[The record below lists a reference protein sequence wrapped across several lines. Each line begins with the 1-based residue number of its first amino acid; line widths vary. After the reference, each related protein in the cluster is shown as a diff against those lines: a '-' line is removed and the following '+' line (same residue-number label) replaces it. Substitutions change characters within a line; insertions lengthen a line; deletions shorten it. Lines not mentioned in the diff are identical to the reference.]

1 MGEVAMSNNRDNY
14 WDDDDEDDTATEQFD
29 FTSDTDLVK
38 KLRKALRA
46 EQKKAK
52 DLESSLG
59 ELTKAQR
66 ERVLKDVLTSK
77 GVSMKVAQFIP
88 SDLDAS
94 EDAINS
100 WLEENGD
107 VFGFSVQKKQE
118 VSNRDIASLRQMD
131 AVTQG
136 ALAPERA
143 DEIMMK
149 IDNAENADEL
159 LGFLRSQQ

>member
-1 MGEVAMSNNRDNY
+1 MSNNRDNY
-14 WDDDDEDDTATEQFD
+14 WDDEDDDDTATEQND
-29 FTSDTDLVK
+29 FSSDTDLVK
-38 KLRKALRA
+38 KLRKALKA

-52 DLESSLG
+52 ELESSLG

-66 ERVLKDVLTSK
+66 DRVLKDVLTSK

-88 SDLDAS
+88 SNLDAS

-107 VFGFSVQKKQE
+107 VFGFTVEKKQE

-143 DEIMMK
+143 DELMMK
-149 IDNAENADEL
+149 IDNAETADEL

>member
-14 WDDDDEDDTATEQFD
+14 WDDDDEDDTANEQYD

-38 KLRKALRA
+38 KLRKALKA

-107 VFGFSVQKKQE
+107 VFGFSIQKKQE

-143 DEIMMK
+143 DELLMK
-149 IDNAENADEL
+149 IDNAESADEL

>member
-1 MGEVAMSNNRDNY
+1 MSNNRDNY
-14 WDDDDEDDTATEQFD
+14 WDDEDDDDTATEQYD
-29 FTSDTDLVK
+29 FSSDTDLVK
-38 KLRKALRA
+38 KLRKALKA

-52 DLESSLG
+52 ELESSLG

-66 ERVLKDVLTSK
+66 DRVLKDVLTSK

-88 SDLDAS
+88 SNLDAS

-107 VFGFSVQKKQE
+107 VFGFTVEKKQE

-143 DEIMMK
+143 DELMMK
-149 IDNAENADEL
+149 IDNAETADEL

>member
-1 MGEVAMSNNRDNY
+1 MLFRS
-14 WDDDDEDDTATEQFD
+14 
-29 FTSDTDLVK
+29 
-38 KLRKALRA
+38 
-46 EQKKAK
+46 
-52 DLESSLG
+52 
-59 ELTKAQR
+59 
-66 ERVLKDVLTSK
+66 
-77 GVSMKVAQFIP
+77 KVAQFIP

-107 VFGFSVQKKQE
+107 VFGFSIQKKQE

-143 DEIMMK
+143 DELLMK
-149 IDNAENADEL
+149 IDNAESADEL

>member
-14 WDDDDEDDTATEQFD
+14 WEDEEEEDTEQYD

-38 KLRKALRA
+38 KLRKALKA

-88 SDLDAS
+88 KDLDAS

-107 VFGFSVQKKQE
+107 VFGFTVEKKPAVQE
-118 VSNRDIASLRQMD
+118 RDIASLRQMD

-136 ALAPERA
+136 AFAPERA
-143 DEIMMK
+143 DEILMK
-149 IDNAENADEL
+149 IDNAESADEL